1 MLEPTGPLPP
11 EIYWRRRALAVGVAV
26 VVLAVVALLIVM
38 AARGGDSAGED
49 AAAVTSSS
57 TTAAPASSSAASS
70 SSPTGPTSTS
80 AAAGSSTTTSGAPIA
95 AEPCPDQS
103 LAVKVTVGRPTY
115 KLGEQPTFGIVVT
128 NISAGVCSRDLG
140 SGLPQVAVL
149 SIDGQ
154 RRLWAS
160 NDCNPGGQPDV
171 RNLKPGEQAAFTVN
185 WLGSTSQPN
194 CAGERIQVPA
204 GAYSVVAQ
212 LGAINSAAEPFNIA

>member
-70 SSPTGPTSTS
+70 SSTTSTS

-194 CAGERIQVPA
+194 CVGERIQVPA

>member
-70 SSPTGPTSTS
+70 SSTTSTS

>member
-70 SSPTGPTSTS
+70 SSPTSTS

>member
-11 EIYWRRRALAVGVAV
+11 EIYWRRRALAAGVAV
-26 VVLAVVALLIVM
+26 VVLAVVGLLIMM
-38 AARGGDSAGED
+38 AARGGDSAGSE
-49 AAAVTSSS
+49 AAPVSSSTTTVAPPSSSATS
-57 TTAAPASSSAASS
+57 TTAAP
-70 SSPTGPTSTS
+70 
-80 AAAGSSTTTSGAPIA
+80 SSTTTTSATPIA
-95 AEPCPDQS
+95 AAPCADQS

-115 KLGEQPTFGIVVT
+115 KVGEQPTFGIVVT
-128 NISAGVCSRDLG
+128 NISAGLCSRDLG

-212 LGAINSAAEPFNIA
+212 LGVINSAAEPFNIA